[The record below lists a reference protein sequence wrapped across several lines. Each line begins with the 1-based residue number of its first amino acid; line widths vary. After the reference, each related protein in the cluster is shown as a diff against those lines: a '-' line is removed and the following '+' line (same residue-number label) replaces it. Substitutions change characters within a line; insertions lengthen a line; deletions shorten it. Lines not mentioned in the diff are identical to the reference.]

1 MYSGTGYW
9 RRREV
14 PVTAKLSRKFY
25 EALGDEVANE
35 LVTWLNAVDESYRAE
50 FRELF
55 AANFGRLEA
64 EIRALNQRLSTLEV
78 RFEALAAQ
86 TRAFEAR
93 MESRFA
99 ALESRVTTLETSI
112 GARFDRFEARM
123 LRWMLVFWAGT
134 MGTVIGLLKL

>member
-1 MYSGTGYW
+1 
-9 RRREV
+9 V

-25 EALGDEVANE
+25 ETLGDEVANE
-35 LVTWLNAVDESYRAE
+35 LVTWLNAVDESYRTE

-64 EIRALNQRLSTLEV
+64 ELGALSQRVDAQIRALEGRL
-78 RFEALAAQ
+78 EAFAEKVAADA
-86 TRAFEAR
+86 RAIEAR
-93 MESRFA
+93 
-99 ALESRVTTLETSI
+99 LESKIDHRFQTLDARITTLETSI

-134 MGTVIGLLKL
+134 MGTVIGLLRF